1 VSDLFR
7 ELPVLDFPAAAAWE
21 AWLRAE
27 GATSGPVWL
36 RFAKQGSGA
45 TSIAKP
51 AAIESAIAYG
61 WIDGQQQPWD
71 ARFWLTRFTRRS
83 KTSRWSQVN
92 VASAERLIA
101 EGRLMPPG
109 LAEVEAAR
117 ADGRWAAAYAPQSK
131 ADVPDDLRRA
141 LDADPQAAA
150 VFATLTG
157 ANRYAVLYRLGSP
170 KTAKGRAAAL
180 ERLVAMLARG
190 ETFH

>member
-1 VSDLFR
+1 VTEQFR
-7 ELPVLDFPAAAAWE
+7 ELPVLDFPAASAWE
-21 AWLRAE
+21 AWLNAH
-27 GATSGPVWL
+27 GATSGAIWL
-36 RFAKQGSGA
+36 RFAKQGSGVS
-45 TSIAKP
+45 SIAKP

-71 ARFWLTRFTRRS
+71 ERFWLTRFTRRS
-83 KTSRWSQVN
+83 MKSRWSQVN

-101 EGRLMPPG
+101 EGRMMPPG
-109 LAEVEAAR
+109 MAEVEAAR

-131 ADVPDDLRRA
+131 MDVPDDLREA
-141 LDADPQAAA
+141 LAADPAAA
-150 VFATLTG
+150 AFFATLTG

>member
-7 ELPVLDFPAAAAWE
+7 DLPILDFPAPAAWE
-21 AWLRAE
+21 AWLEEHGGTA
-27 GATSGPVWL
+27 GPIWL

-51 AAIESAIAYG
+51 AAIESALAYG

-71 ARFWLTRFTRRS
+71 ERFWLTRFTRRG

-101 EGRLMPPG
+101 EGRMRPPG
-109 LAEVEAAR
+109 LAEVDAAR
-117 ADGRWAAAYAPQSK
+117 ADGRWQAAYAPQSR

-141 LDADPQAAA
+141 LEADPVAAA
-150 VFATLTG
+150 FFAALTG

-170 KTAKGRAAAL
+170 KTAKGRMAAL